1 MAKNTAPMKGN
12 KSNAAVDDE
21 FSGGELQLDTFQYKL
36 DEEACRNGTLQGFLF
51 DYVRMPDAD
60 RNENPEWYCFAFKLT
75 APCTA
80 FDRNGDA
87 HDCKPGDIVL
97 LNAAGKLKKSFG
109 SLALAEK
116 VTNIRIE
123 GPWKKVD
130 IGGGKKMWSP
140 AKVIPSNKG
149 PRFRA
154 ELGLLPPVGPNVN
167 PNLNGKTGAAQLPQG
182 GQSDAAEAPF

>member
-1 MAKNTAPMKGN
+1 MAKNTAPVKG
-12 KSNAAVDDE
+12 KNAAVDDE

-36 DEEACRNGTLQGFLF
+36 DEEDCRNGVLQGYLF
-51 DYVRMPDAD
+51 DYVRMPDAN
-60 RNENPEWYCFAFKLT
+60 RAENPMWWCFAFKLT

-87 HDCKPGDIVL
+87 HKCVAGDIVL

-109 SLALAEK
+109 ALAVAEK

-123 GPWKKVD
+123 GPWKKID

-154 ELGLLPPVGPNVN
+154 ELGLLPAVGPHVD
-167 PNLNGKTGAAQLPQG
+167 PNLNGQGASRQLPAGG